1 MSLPASF
8 CALLVCRGGIGG
20 AERNAKA
27 LLPLTI
33 GGGSCFGAGR
43 LATRRLRG
51 APDVCDQGLHV
62 A

>member
-20 AERNAKA
+20 AERNAQA
-27 LLPLTI
+27 LLPTI

-51 APDVCDQGLHV
+51 A
-62 A
+62 